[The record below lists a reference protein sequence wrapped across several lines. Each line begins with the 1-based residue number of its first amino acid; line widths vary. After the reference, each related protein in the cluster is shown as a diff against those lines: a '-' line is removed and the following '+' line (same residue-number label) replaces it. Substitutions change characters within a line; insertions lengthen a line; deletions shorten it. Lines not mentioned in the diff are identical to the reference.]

1 MQKVAIII
9 GTRPEAIKLIPVYLA
24 LSREPKFNVV
34 LISTG
39 QHQEMLKSIFDFF
52 DVQPNIDLG
61 VMSKNQ
67 TLNNLTAN
75 LFASVGNTIASVA
88 PDLLIVQGDTTSA
101 LVGAMTGYYNKIPV
115 AHVEA
120 GLRTHNKWS
129 PFPEEI
135 NRQMITRVSDLH
147 FAPTD
152 TSVKFLKDEGAKK
165 IVKTGNTIID
175 SLSLCLAKVTAEEEK
190 YIKRFSEF
198 LSLDDKLVLI
208 TGHRRE
214 NFGEGFLQ
222 ICQAIEHLSRKYK
235 EVKFVYPVHLNPNVQ
250 EPVNRMLSG
259 IPNLFLITPVPYDE
273 MIYLMS
279 RSYVIL
285 TDSGGI
291 QEEAPSLGKPLIVM
305 RETTERSEGIE
316 EGCALLTGNNKGKI
330 IEAFEKI
337 FHDEELYKR
346 MSKSK
351 NPYGDGK
358 ASTLIRDALKK
369 FLNVL

>member
-1 MQKVAIII
+1 MRKVAIIV

-24 LSREPKFNVV
+24 LSQEPKFDVV
-34 LISTG
+34 LMSTG
-39 QHQEMLKSIFDFF
+39 QHREMLEPVFEFF
-52 DVQPNIDLG
+52 GVRPSIDLR

-67 TLNNLTAN
+67 TLNSLTAN
-75 LFASVGNTIASVA
+75 LFASIGDIVASVV

-101 LVGAMTGYYNKIPV
+101 LVGAITGYYNKIPV

-120 GLRTHNKWS
+120 GLRTYNKWS
-129 PFPEEI
+129 PFPEEM
-135 NRQMITRVSDLH
+135 NRQVITRVSDLH

-152 TSVKFLKDEGAKK
+152 MSVKFLEDEGVKQV
-165 IVKTGNTIID
+165 IKTGNTVID
-175 SLSLCLAKVTAEEEK
+175 SLLLCLAKVTSEEEK
-190 YIKRFSEF
+190 YTERFSKF
-198 LSLDDKLVLI
+198 LFPDDKVILI

-214 NFGEGFLQ
+214 SFGDGFSQ
-222 ICQAIEHLSRKYK
+222 MCQAIHYLSRKYK
-235 EVKFVYPVHLNPNVQ
+235 ETKFVYPVHLNPNVQ
-250 EPVNRMLSG
+250 EPVNRLLSG
-259 IPNLFLITPVPYDE
+259 ISNLFLINPLPYDE

-279 RSYVIL
+279 KSHMIL

-358 ASTLIRDALKK
+358 ASTLIRDAVKK